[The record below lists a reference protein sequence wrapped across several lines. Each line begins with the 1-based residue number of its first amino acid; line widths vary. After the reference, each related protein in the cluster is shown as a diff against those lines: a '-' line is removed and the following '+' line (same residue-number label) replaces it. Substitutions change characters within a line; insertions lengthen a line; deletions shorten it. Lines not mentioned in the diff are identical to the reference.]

1 MISRIVLF
9 LSFVLRFSCEGSQ
22 HERKKIIINPVLL
35 KPLPVKRIYV
45 KQQALLL
52 FDALSSSLSLAKDPP
67 RDLQIVVCSCIT
79 QSRCNLIKID

>member
-9 LSFVLRFSCEGSQ
+9 LSFVLRFSCEGRQ

-45 KQQALLL
+45 KQALLL

-79 QSRCNLIKID
+79 QSICNLIKSD

>member
-9 LSFVLRFSCEGSQ
+9 LSFVLRFSCEGRQ

-45 KQQALLL
+45 KQALLL